1 VVTGASRGIGAAIA
15 SALAA
20 AGADVASLN
29 LPGDPFA
36 DESEAAIRAHGHEVL
51 FVEGSTADVD
61 AVEAFAARVLEDW
74 GGIDVWVNN
83 AAGVLMRPLLE
94 TDPEAYRTLLS
105 TNLDGYWHGARA
117 AARRMT
123 RGGRIVNVS
132 SVVAQQ
138 PVAGL
143 SAYTVAKGGA
153 IGLTRAAALELAP
166 LGITVNAV
174 APGAIVTPAVAGA
187 YGPELTAAYEARI
200 ALGRLGRPED
210 VTGAVVFLASD
221 AAAYITGQNLVVDGG
236 MALNG
241 NPIFVAGPPPAG

>member
-20 AGADVASLN
+20 AGADVASLH

-143 SAYTVAKGGA
+143 SAYTVAKGGV